1 MSITW
6 SATGAR
12 SAKAVAT
19 TATES
24 APADGLTPAEGL
36 GAILSDAKGYYVCVE
51 ADSGQTLSGAGSLL
65 AYLWN
70 PLTGVWARTPDLDF
84 TVTASATRG
93 MGFLGAEV
101 VSGRGRIAYVP
112 SGVTVSS
119 GSRTIF
125 INVAFDKDGRAV

>member
-6 SATGAR
+6 TATGAR
-12 SAKAVAT
+12 SAKAVCT

-24 APADGLTPAEGL
+24 APADTLTPVDGL
-36 GAILSDAKGYYVCVE
+36 GAILSDAQGYFVSVE

-65 AYLWN
+65 CYLWN
-70 PLTGVWARTPDLDF
+70 PLSGVWDRTPDLDLS
-84 TVTASATRG
+84 VTSSAVRG
-93 MGFLGAEV
+93 MGFIGGQV

-119 GSRTIF
+119 GSRTIY
-125 INVAFDKDGRAV
+125 INVAYSQDGRAV